1 MAEKKKSII
10 PPLLSLFLTVV
21 MFLAALF
28 NFWLYNRTY
37 DAPPSYYADYLN
49 AIKIFLI
56 AGIVL
61 AVITFLLFKRR
72 SKK

>member
-1 MAEKKKSII
+1 MKKSII
-10 PPLLSLFLTVV
+10 PPLISLFLTILS
-21 MFLAALF
+21 FLAALF

-37 DAPPSYYADYLN
+37 DAPPSYYEDYLL
-49 AIKIFLI
+49 AIKVFLI
-56 AGIVL
+56 AGAVL